1 MPSINILRLCTK
13 TVLVKSGFRKL
24 GDAIDQHTSIVYE
37 NGFSED
43 WFRKLE
49 DAIDQHTSIAYENG
63 FSEDWFS

>member
-13 TVLVKSGFRKL
+13 TVLVKTGFRKL

-43 WFRKLE
+43 WF
-49 DAIDQHTSIAYENG
+49 S
-63 FSEDWFS
+63 